1 MHRKVALVTGGA
13 VRVGKAI
20 VLGLAKTGY
29 DVCIH
34 YGRSADAARQT
45 QQEAAAYGVRAEII
59 SANLADLPETKKVIP
74 AAQEKFGRIDVLV
87 NNAAIFLSG
96 GLADTTAEMWQK
108 QMAINLRAPYFLIQ
122 AFAAQ
127 AHFSGD
133 LPGQIINIS
142 DARVNRPGTDYLA
155 YRLTKSALITLT
167 HNLALELAPNITVNA
182 LALGAILPPPEEDE
196 AYLQKIAQERI
207 PLRRHG
213 NAEIV
218 AQNVLHLLDQ
228 PFITGQVLRLDGGEF
243 L

>member
-207 PLRRHG
+207 PLRHHG